1 MRDLIVTEN
10 ITLDGVIETTEGW
23 FQPAGGED
31 DVSDVETALRRHRE
45 AADALLLGRVTFEQM
60 RGYWPLQTSDTTGIT
75 DYLNGVS
82 KYVSPIP
89 CKTPNG
95 SARSCCGVSTTSER

>member
-45 AADALLLGRVTFEQM
+45 AADALLLGRVTSRESA
-60 RGYWPLQTSDTTGIT
+60 GA
-75 DYLNGVS
+75 
-82 KYVSPIP
+82 SPGR
-89 CKTPNG
+89 C
-95 SARSCCGVSTTSER
+95 SH